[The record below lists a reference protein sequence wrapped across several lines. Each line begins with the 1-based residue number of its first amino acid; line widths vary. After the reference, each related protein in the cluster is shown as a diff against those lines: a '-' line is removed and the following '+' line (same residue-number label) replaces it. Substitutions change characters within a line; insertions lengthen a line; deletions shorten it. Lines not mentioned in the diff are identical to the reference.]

1 MKKVL
6 LYLSMLVFALSFTA
20 CSSDD
25 DDDSTGGDNRVTG
38 IWANVQ
44 SNGLVEGYYVVSKST
59 IEYYEFPTINSY
71 HGMAIADDIPLGYY
85 QDGYILCT
93 GNGTKNGAFNYKLK
107 GNELWVGDVMLS
119 TVTFV
124 DDDTV
129 YLEGLDSDDDADEA
143 TYKRI
148 KGLKIDKDFFGDLID

>member
-25 DDDSTGGDNRVTG
+25 DDEDGGGDSRVTG

-44 SNGLVEGYYVVSKST
+44 SNGLVEGYYVVGKST
-59 IEYYEFPTINSY
+59 IEYYEFPINTISVAGQKY
-71 HGMAIADDIPLGYY
+71 ELPQGYY

-93 GNGTKNGAFNYKLK
+93 GNGTKSGAFNYKLK
-107 GNELWVGDVMLS
+107 GNELWIGDVMVS
-119 TVTFV
+119 TVTFL
-124 DDDTV
+124 DDETV
-129 YLEGLDSDDDADEA
+129 YLEGLDLDNDADEA

-148 KGLKIDKDFFGDLID
+148 KGLKIDKDFFGE